1 MLRQLHHSTLVII
14 AVAVVL
20 GCNTQEPATPLEQT
34 LTFRD
39 STLMVMADTCT
50 DSSCSV
56 DDCGGISI
64 DRVIAQGDSVVASR
78 INTAL
83 ASTYLAALGGPN
95 PDAPQF
101 ASIGEAV
108 SAFLSQQS
116 AFRKEMPESASGDWT
131 FMARDSVVRLD
142 SIVCVRQLAY
152 SFTGGAHGNTVVAM
166 QAFRAATGE
175 RVTWRDLTP
184 DTTAFIAAAEQA
196 FRRTTKMS
204 QRDTYAKA
212 GFWFENG
219 QFALPNVIGITPTG
233 YLLVYN
239 QYEVAPYSY
248 GVIEVPLPFDA
259 VTTTQPSSK

>member
-1 MLRQLHHSTLVII
+1 MFRQLHHSALVVI
-14 AVAVVL
+14 AVAVVA
-20 GCNTQEPATPLEQT
+20 GCNTQEAATPLDQT

-39 STLMVMADTCT
+39 STLTVMADTCT

-64 DRVIAQGDSVVASR
+64 VRVIAQGDSAVASR
-78 INTAL
+78 INTVL
-83 ASTYLAALGGPN
+83 ASMYLAALGGPN

-108 SAFLSQQS
+108 SNFLSQQA
-116 AFRKEMPESASGDWT
+116 AFRKEMPESASGEWT

-166 QAFRAATGE
+166 PAFRAASGE
-175 RVTWRDLTP
+175 RVTWRDFVR
-184 DTTAFIAAAEQA
+184 DTSEFIAAAERA
-196 FRRTTKMS
+196 FRRTAQMS
-204 QRDTYAKA
+204 TRDTYAKA
-212 GFWFENG
+212 GFWFENER
-219 QFALPNVIGITPTG
+219 FTLPNVIGITPTG

-239 QYEVAPYSY
+239 QYEVAPYAY
-248 GVIEVPLPFDA
+248 GVIEVQLPFDT

>member
-1 MLRQLHHSTLVII
+1 MLRELHHSALVII
-14 AVAVVL
+14 ALAVVA
-20 GCNTQEPATPLEQT
+20 GCNSHEATTPLDRT

-39 STLMVMADTCT
+39 STLTVVADTCS
-50 DSSCSV
+50 DSSCIV
-56 DDCGGISI
+56 EDCGGVSI
-64 DRVIAQGDSVVASR
+64 DRVIAQGDSAVAAR

-108 SAFLSQQS
+108 SMFLSQQA

-166 QAFRAATGE
+166 PAFRAATGE
-175 RVTWRDLTP
+175 RVTWHHLTT
-184 DTTAFIAAAEQA
+184 DTSAFIAAAERA
-196 FRRTTKMS
+196 FRRTTQMS
-204 QRDTYAKA
+204 TRDTYAKA
-212 GFWFENG
+212 GFWFENER
-219 QFALPNVIGITPTG
+219 FTLPNVIGITPTG
-233 YLLVYN
+233 YMLVYN
-239 QYEVAPYSY
+239 QYEVAPYVY

>member
-1 MLRQLHHSTLVII
+1 MLRELHHSALVVI
-14 AVAVVL
+14 ALAAVV
-20 GCNTQEPATPLEQT
+20 GCNTHEAETPLDQA

-39 STLMVMADTCT
+39 STLTVMADTCT
-50 DSSCSV
+50 DSSCIV
-56 DDCGGISI
+56 EDCGGISI
-64 DRVIAQGDSVVASR
+64 DRVIAQGDSAVASR
-78 INTAL
+78 INTVL

-108 SAFLSQQS
+108 SMFLSQQA

-152 SFTGGAHGNTVVAM
+152 SFTGGAHGSTVVAM
-166 QAFRAATGE
+166 PAFRAATGE
-175 RVTWRDLTP
+175 RITWRDLTP
-184 DTTAFIAAAEQA
+184 DTTTFIAAAEQA
-196 FRRTTKMS
+196 FRRTARMS

-219 QFALPNVIGITPTG
+219 RFTLPSVIGIMPTG
-233 YLLVYN
+233 YMLVYN
-239 QYEVAPYSY
+239 QYEVAPYVY

>member
-1 MLRQLHHSTLVII
+1 MHRLVHHGALVTV
-14 AVAVVL
+14 AVAVMV
-20 GCNTQEPATPLEQT
+20 GCSSQDAATPTDRT

-39 STLMVMADTCT
+39 STLTVMADTCT

-64 DRVIAQGDSVVASR
+64 ERMIAQGDSAVAAR
-78 INTAL
+78 INAEL
-83 ASTYLAALGGPN
+83 VRIYLAALGGPN

-108 SAFLSQQS
+108 STFLSQQA
-116 AFRKEMPESASGDWT
+116 AFRKEMPESPSGDWT
-131 FMARDSVVRLD
+131 FIGRDSVVRAD
-142 SIVCVRQLAY
+142 SFVCIRQLAY
-152 SFTGGAHGNTVVAM
+152 SFTGGAHGNTVITMPV
-166 QAFRAATGE
+166 FRASTGE

-184 DTTAFIAAAEQA
+184 DTTAFIAAAEKA
-196 FRRTTKMS
+196 FRRTTEMS

-212 GFWFENG
+212 GFWFENER
-219 QFALPNVIGITPTG
+219 FALPNVIGITPTG

-248 GVIEVPLPFDA
+248 GVIEVPLPFGA
-259 VTTTQPSSK
+259 VATTQPSSK